1 MLCLEIPK
9 EINHESFR
17 HEHTGSLCT
26 FRPRI
31 LSIGGT
37 FMVGLLENSIDST
50 GNLP

>member
-1 MLCLEIPK
+1 MLCLAIPT
-9 EINHESFR
+9 ETNHESFR
-17 HEHTGSLCT
+17 DEHTGSLCR

-50 GNLP
+50 GNLS